1 VPEQAHRKLTT
12 HQKSVLIQVLLTF
25 PGERVEIVYSPTAAD
40 AQAYATDFMAI
51 FKAIGW
57 DVSGPT
63 AEKNFA
69 GGAPGLVIVTSKNG
83 DLPACAQAFRDA
95 LRIYEVE
102 VEVEVESR
110 LEKLSDVPA
119 NGFILWVGP
128 QRQKL

>member
-1 VPEQAHRKLTT
+1 VPEPAHRKLTT
-12 HQKSVLIQVLLTF
+12 HQKAVLIQVLLTF
-25 PGERVEIVYSPTAAD
+25 PGERVGIFYSPAAAD
-40 AQAYATDFMAI
+40 GMEYATDFMAI

-63 AEKNFA
+63 SGVNFA
-69 GGAPGLVIVTSKNG
+69 SGSQGLTIVTSKYG

-102 VEVEVESR
+102 VESR
-110 LEKLSDVPA
+110 VEKLSDVPA

-128 QRQKL
+128 QRQQL